1 MGQQGGTAMKHVR
14 VWLNDGKDELFKDAK
29 DIQNNG
35 LELSFNHYCSLTN
48 SRMSVIFQWDKI
60 LGYAVTED

>member
-1 MGQQGGTAMKHVR
+1 MKHVR
-14 VWLNDGKDELFKDAK
+14 VWLDGGEDELFKDAK

-35 LELSFNHYCSLTN
+35 LELSFNYFCSSTN